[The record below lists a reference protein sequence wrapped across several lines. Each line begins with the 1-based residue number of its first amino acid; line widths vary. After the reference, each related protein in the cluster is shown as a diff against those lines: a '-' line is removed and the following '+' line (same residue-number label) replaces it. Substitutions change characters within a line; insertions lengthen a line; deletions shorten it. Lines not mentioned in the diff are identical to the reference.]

1 MLGTN
6 KFTLL
11 FGLVMFMKCVSRG
24 LGRVGAK
31 VDGYAELF
39 LNLSQPLADV
49 TQ

>member
-1 MLGTN
+1 MFGAD
-6 KFTLL
+6 KFTQP
-11 FGLVMFMKCVSRG
+11 FGLVMFMECVSRG

-39 LNLSQPLADV
+39 LNLRQPLADI